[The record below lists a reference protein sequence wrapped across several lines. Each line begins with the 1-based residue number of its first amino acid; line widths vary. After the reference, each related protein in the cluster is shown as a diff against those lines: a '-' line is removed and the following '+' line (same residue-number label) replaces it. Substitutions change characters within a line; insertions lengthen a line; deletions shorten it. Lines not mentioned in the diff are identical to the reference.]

1 MSAQTV
7 DSPFPKGTWVRIT
20 GAQGTFRVMKNL
32 LNPDG
37 SLTLYG
43 GDKNPRGHR
52 SFRSVLPARLV
63 ETSSP
68 YGDRDEE

>member
-1 MSAQTV
+1 MSAPVV
-7 DSPFPKGTWVRIT
+7 DSPFVKGTWVRIV
-20 GAQGTFRVMKNL
+20 GSQGTFKVMSNL

-52 SFRSVLPARLV
+52 RYRAVMPDRLV
-63 ETSSP
+63 ETVSP
-68 YGDRDEE
+68 YGDDR